1 MRKTT
6 HFYAWAH
13 ASTLASEG
21 SFQQLPQHG
30 CGVPLPPPPSYM
42 PPSSSSSVR
51 WWPDSSSSAGRAH
64 PHRSPPP
71 VLLLLRR
78 SSSSSLLPATGPPP
92 PPHTGGPAPPP
103 PVELIPIAGPPPPP
117 RTGGLA
123 PLLHRSSLS
132 PPVLLLLRALV
143 VRLLPLRR
151 ASSSPPL
158 LSLPPA
164 TCCTIRPPT
173 WMWGGERERV
183 CEDACS
189 PPPPCPMRAHM
200 RLLLEALQ
208 CPDSTHFAHA
218 GRDTA
223 HAGDSLIVTD
233 IDSSNFC
240 HVCLQGVAHLSLTSP
255 TRVISM
261 PTRALVEFE
270 LHALSDD

>member
-1 MRKTT
+1 
-6 HFYAWAH
+6 
-13 ASTLASEG
+13 
-21 SFQQLPQHG
+21 
-30 CGVPLPPPPSYM
+30 V
-42 PPSSSSSVR
+42 
-51 WWPDSSSSAGRAH
+51 GR
-64 PHRSPPP
+64 
-71 VLLLLRR
+71 
-78 SSSSSLLPATGPPP
+78 
-92 PPHTGGPAPPP
+92 
-103 PVELIPIAGPPPPP
+103 
-117 RTGGLA
+117 
-123 PLLHRSSLS
+123 
-132 PPVLLLLRALV
+132 
-143 VRLLPLRR
+143 
-151 ASSSPPL
+151 
-158 LSLPPA
+158 
-164 TCCTIRPPT
+164 
-173 WMWGGERERV
+173 RERV
-183 CEDACS
+183 CEDARS